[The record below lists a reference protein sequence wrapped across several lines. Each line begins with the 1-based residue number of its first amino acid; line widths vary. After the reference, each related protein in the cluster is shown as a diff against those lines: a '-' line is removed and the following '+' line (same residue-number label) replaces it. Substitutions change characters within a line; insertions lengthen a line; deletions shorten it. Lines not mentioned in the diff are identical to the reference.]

1 MKLGTQRS
9 SLWALLHGLRLA
21 WELGICR
28 LLVEC
33 GSPLVVLIGIFT
45 LIFVRSF
52 KKKLFQSP
60 TWGSVYIAL
69 YKHGGLTYY

>member
-9 SLWALLHGLRLA
+9 GLWALLLGLRLA

-52 KKKLFQSP
+52 KKKLF
-60 TWGSVYIAL
+60 
-69 YKHGGLTYY
+69 